1 MELIAKVT
9 SRCDM
14 ACSFCSASKLGT
26 DELTPQEIA
35 DAAKRLRAQSIILL
49 GGEALLMGPAYYE
62 ELLKL
67 TDTTLDFTTNLKDFA
82 LHPERWEELF
92 RNPRVSVCTSFNYGG
107 TRKWDKSTPL
117 TEERFKSIMRLF
129 HERIGYMP
137 QFIAV
142 MDENNIHTWRK
153 LIGLAKDLGTKVRLN
168 NVMPFGRSGHYFPR
182 SKIFKIWVKIVK
194 EGLDAYEV
202 NASERGTGRCPVN
215 STLLCKNTILVM
227 AKKNG
232 KIIYHDCDDL
242 SNLSE
247 PPLPSIEKYP
257 VPPEETPVTSPL
269 FPKCYACQLFRIC
282 NGCRTNRGIIKD
294 RDSYCKGMKEL
305 EDDIVRLGWKL

>member
-1 MELIAKVT
+1 
-9 SRCDM
+9 M

-153 LIGLAKDLGTKVRLN
+153 LIALAKDLGTKVRLN

-182 SKIFKIWVKIVK
+182 SKMFKVWVQIAK
-194 EGLDAYEV
+194 EGLGAYEMNV
-202 NASERGTGRCPVN
+202 SERGTGRCPIN
-215 STLLCKNTILVM
+215 STLLCKNTIRVM
-227 AKKNG
+227 AKKDG
-232 KIIYHDCDDL
+232 ELIFHDCDDM
-242 SNLSE
+242 SNLGM
-247 PPLPSIEKYP
+247 PPLNSLDSR
-257 VPPEETPVTSPL
+257 PPEPTEEPVDKPL